1 MEVMIGSAPTVE
13 GMTRTLLDLGT
24 FLDTNQTGVA
34 YYKAESAETVYFAFH
49 ATSDANMYN
58 IYVDNVTVTTSQGID
73 AAVTGISSP
82 QTSFDLTNAEKAL
95 PTRA

>member
-1 MEVMIGSAPTVE
+1 M
-13 GMTRTLLDLGT
+13 
-24 FLDTNQTGVA
+24 A

-82 QTSFDLTNAEKAL
+82 QTSFDLTNAEKVTISVANTGVTDINGMTL
-95 PTRA
+95 YYKINDGEAVSETSTAH